1 MDQTIRTVK
10 LPWGHRNFKLGCEN
24 QFEILVIDLKLFYSL
39 SDSSNYP
46 FYVHLAQSL
55 DYLQTF
61 CLQCRA
67 AMHAI
72 QQQLENMAHWF
83 ESHVLVTNYTRQSGG
98 GAEWI
103 EPFGWSSF
111 YNAAWA
117 RDFRM
122 EALLAAFKGL
132 QHACWNDAAFSFATL
147 GVLHMLICFCYKYS
161 LYCSVSRRFSH
172 SGIET

>member
-1 MDQTIRTVK
+1 MGQTIRTVK
-10 LPWGHRNFKLGCEN
+10 LPWSHRILKLGCES
-24 QFEILVIDLKLFYSL
+24 QFEVLVIDLKLFYYL

-61 CLQCRA
+61 CPQCRA

-83 ESHVLVTNYTRQSGG
+83 ESHVLVTNCARQSGG

-103 EPFGWSSF
+103 GQFGWSSF
-111 YNAAWA
+111 YNAAG
-117 RDFRM
+117 M
-122 EALLAAFKGL
+122 SQG
-132 QHACWNDAAFSFATL
+132 FSNGSTFGSFQRSSAY
-147 GVLHMLICFCYKYS
+147 MLKW
-161 LYCSVSRRFSH
+161 CSVFVCDVWRIAYAYMFLL
-172 SGIET
+172 